1 MTKKNENEKE
11 IDLSYRIWEGSV
23 GICIKPQKKKDGTY
37 FWKYSL
43 TRCYKE
49 HGSDDWRYD
58 SFFSRH
64 NDEALAT
71 VLSKASQFMDQNDA
85 TEYACEKLTLAKDA
99 KLKLAKA
106 A

>member
-1 MTKKNENEKE
+1 MTKKNEKE

-43 TRCYKE
+43 TRCYKDQ
-49 HGSDDWRYD
+49 GTDDWRYD
-58 SFFSRH
+58 AFFSRH
-64 NDEALAT
+64 NDEALA
-71 VLSKASQFMDQNDA
+71 VLLSKASQFMDQNDA
-85 TEYACEKLTLAKDA
+85 TEFAREKLTLAKVD
-99 KLKLAKA
+99 KPKLAKA